1 MNKIIR
7 LKQESIRVP
16 IKIIIENNNG
26 DPPEGRKN

>member
-16 IKIIIENNNG
+16 IKIIIENNNKKT
-26 DPPEGRKN
+26 PEGRKN